1 MTIRFSVVIP
11 CYNEAGYIGEAIRS
25 LQRQDFDGA
34 YEIVVVDNN
43 CTDETAQIARNLGV
57 RVVTETAPGVCN
69 ARQAGTVAS
78 HGEIVV
84 SADAD
89 TTYAPDWLS
98 KIDRGFRSGDGGD
111 RDRGRHER
119 NRGHEHDRGHE
130 RDGDGGRRGDHWGH
144 EHDGSHERDE
154 VVAVVGPC
162 RYKDGPR
169 WGRVFA
175 RSLFGAVQAVYR
187 ATGRTYYVSATNI
200 AFRRDRWTGYDVH
213 LTQGG
218 DELDLLRR
226 MRHQGRVVYDHTNPT
241 FTSGRRFTRGFFYNV
256 FVCLFVFYLSAYV
269 LNRVTGR
276 RVIGS
281 APAFRGDTRRRPSAR
296 LRLTAAGLVATL
308 ALFAF
313 QQPRTYLAEKADT
326 AVSYVHQH
334 GVPASLRW

>member
-1 MTIRFSVVIP
+1 MAMTFRFSVVIP
-11 CYNEAGYIGEAIRS
+11 CYNEAGYVGEAIRS

-43 CTDETAQIARNLGV
+43 CTDDTARIARDLGV
-57 RVVTETAPGVCN
+57 RVVTEVAPGVCN

-78 HGEIVV
+78 RGEIVI

-98 KIDRGFRSGDGGD
+98 KIDRGFRSGDD
-111 RDRGRHER
+111 
-119 NRGHEHDRGHE
+119 
-130 RDGDGGRRGDHWGH
+130 
-144 EHDGSHERDE
+144 
-154 VVAVVGPC
+154 VVLVVGPC

-175 RSLFGAVQAVYR
+175 RSLFGAVHGVYR
-187 ATGRTYYVSATNI
+187 ATGRTYYVTATNI

-226 MRHQGRVVYDHTNPT
+226 MRHEGRVVYDHTNPT

-281 APAFRGDTRRRPSAR
+281 APVFRGNSRRKPSAR
-296 LRLTAAGLVATL
+296 LRFAAAGLVATL
-308 ALFAF
+308 TLFAF
-313 QQPRTYLAEKADT
+313 QQPRAYLAEKADT

-334 GVPASLRW
+334 TVSGGLRW

>member
-1 MTIRFSVVIP
+1 MAMTFRFSVVIP
-11 CYNEAGYIGEAIRS
+11 CYNEAGYVGEAIRS

-43 CTDETAQIARNLGV
+43 CTDDTARIAGDLGV
-57 RVVTETAPGVCN
+57 RVVTETEPGVCN

-78 HGEIVV
+78 HGEIVI

-98 KIDRGFRSGDGGD
+98 KIDRGFRSGDD
-111 RDRGRHER
+111 
-119 NRGHEHDRGHE
+119 
-130 RDGDGGRRGDHWGH
+130 
-144 EHDGSHERDE
+144 

-175 RSLFGAVQAVYR
+175 RSLFGAVQTVYR

-226 MRHQGRVVYDHTNPT
+226 MRHEGRVVYDHTNPT

-256 FVCLFVFYLSAYV
+256 FICLFVFYLSAYV

-281 APAFRGDTRRRPSAR
+281 APVFRGNSRRTPSPR
-296 LRLTAAGLVATL
+296 LRSAAGLVATL
-308 ALFAF
+308 VLFAF
-313 QQPRTYLAEKADT
+313 QRPRDYLEEKADT

-334 GVPASLRW
+334 TVSGGLRW

>member
-1 MTIRFSVVIP
+1 
-11 CYNEAGYIGEAIRS
+11 
-25 LQRQDFDGA
+25 
-34 YEIVVVDNN
+34 
-43 CTDETAQIARNLGV
+43 
-57 RVVTETAPGVCN
+57 
-69 ARQAGTVAS
+69 
-78 HGEIVV
+78 
-84 SADAD
+84 
-89 TTYAPDWLS
+89 
-98 KIDRGFRSGDGGD
+98 
-111 RDRGRHER
+111 
-119 NRGHEHDRGHE
+119 
-130 RDGDGGRRGDHWGH
+130 
-144 EHDGSHERDE
+144 
-154 VVAVVGPC
+154 VVAGVGPC

>member
-1 MTIRFSVVIP
+1 MYRHGPTTATTSGPDRNP
-11 CYNEAGYIGEAIRS
+11 RS
-25 LQRQDFDGA
+25 IFESQSGA
-34 YEIVVVDNN
+34 YVVSASA
-43 CTDETAQIARNLGV
+43 ET
-57 RVVTETAPGVCN
+57 TPGVCN
-69 ARQAGTVAS
+69 ARQAGTEAS
-78 HGEIVV
+78 RGEIVI

-98 KIDRGFRSGDGGD
+98 KIDRGFRSG
-111 RDRGRHER
+111 
-119 NRGHEHDRGHE
+119 
-130 RDGDGGRRGDHWGH
+130 
-144 EHDGSHERDE
+144 DE

-281 APAFRGDTRRRPSAR
+281 APAFRGTTRRRPSAR
-296 LRLTAAGLVATL
+296 LRLAAAGLVATL
-308 ALFAF
+308 TLFAF
-313 QQPRTYLAEKADT
+313 QQPRAYLAEKADT

-334 GVPASLRW
+334 GVPESFRW

>member
-1 MTIRFSVVIP
+1 MAMTFRFSVVIP
-11 CYNEAGYIGEAIRS
+11 CYNEAGYVGEAIRS

-43 CTDETAQIARNLGV
+43 CTDDTARIARDLGV
-57 RVVTETAPGVCN
+57 RVVTEAAPGVCN
-69 ARQAGTVAS
+69 ARQAGTEAS
-78 HGEIVV
+78 RGEIVV

-98 KIDRGFRSGDGGD
+98 KIDRGFRSGDD
-111 RDRGRHER
+111 
-119 NRGHEHDRGHE
+119 
-130 RDGDGGRRGDHWGH
+130 
-144 EHDGSHERDE
+144 

-162 RYKDGPR
+162 RYSDGPR

-200 AFRRDRWTGYDVH
+200 AFRRDRWTGYDVR

-281 APAFRGDTRRRPSAR
+281 APVFRGNSRRMPSVW
-296 LRLTAAGLVATL
+296 LRLAAAALVAKL
-308 ALFAF
+308 AFFGF
-313 QQPRTYLAEKADT
+313 QQHRTYLADKADT

-334 GVPASLRW
+334 TVPDNIRW

>member
-43 CTDETAQIARNLGV
+43 CTDETAQIARDLGV
-57 RVVTETAPGVCN
+57 QVVTETAPGVCN

-78 HGEIVV
+78 RGEIVV

-119 NRGHEHDRGHE
+119 H
-130 RDGDGGRRGDHWGH
+130 GG
-144 EHDGSHERDE
+144 HERDE

-281 APAFRGDTRRRPSAR
+281 APAFRGTTRRRPSAR
-296 LRLTAAGLVATL
+296 LRLAAAGLVATL
-308 ALFAF
+308 TLFAF
-313 QQPRTYLAEKADT
+313 QQPRAYLAEKADT

-334 GVPASLRW
+334 GVPESFRW

>member
-1 MTIRFSVVIP
+1 MAMTFRFSVVIP
-11 CYNEAGYIGEAIRS
+11 CYNEAGYVGEAIRS

-43 CTDETAQIARNLGV
+43 CTDDTARIARGLGV
-57 RVVTETAPGVCN
+57 RVVTEAAAGVCN
-69 ARQAGTVAS
+69 ARQAGTAAS
-78 HGEIVV
+78 SGEIVI

-98 KIDRGFRSGDGGD
+98 KIERGFRTGDD
-111 RDRGRHER
+111 
-119 NRGHEHDRGHE
+119 
-130 RDGDGGRRGDHWGH
+130 
-144 EHDGSHERDE
+144 

-162 RYKDGPR
+162 RYQDGPR

-175 RSLFGAVQAVYR
+175 RSLFGAVHTVYR
-187 ATGRTYYVSATNI
+187 TTGRTLYVSATNI

-226 MRHQGRVVYDHTNPT
+226 MRHEGRIVYDHTNPT
-241 FTSGRRFTRGFFYNV
+241 FTSGRRFNRGFFYNV
-256 FVCLFVFYLSAYV
+256 FVCLFVFYLSAYA

-281 APAFRGDTRRRPSAR
+281 APVFRDSRRRRPSGR
-296 LRLTAAGLVATL
+296 LRPVAAGLVATL

-313 QQPRTYLAEKADT
+313 QQPRHYLAEKADT
-326 AVSYVHQH
+326 AVSYMHQH
-334 GVPASLRW
+334 TVGGGVRW